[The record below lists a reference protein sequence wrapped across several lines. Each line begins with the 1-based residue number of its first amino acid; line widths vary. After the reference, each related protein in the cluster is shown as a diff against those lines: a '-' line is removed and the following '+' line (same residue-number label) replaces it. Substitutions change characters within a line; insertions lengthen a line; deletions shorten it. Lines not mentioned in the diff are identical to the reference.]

1 MAINWYFF
9 RKELPLPL
17 KFRYLKN
24 PFVYIVL
31 ALWLFVSSCSDFRK
45 IMKSTDWQEKYNAA
59 LQYYKEK
66 DYYRATVLLE
76 DVLPIIRGTK
86 TAEEAQFYY
95 AYAHYYERKYILSAH
110 YFKQFYETYSRS
122 EKAQEAMFMHAYS
135 LYLESPNPS
144 LDQSS
149 TAEAIQAIQRFIN
162 RYPYSEYKE
171 RAEAVLAETRLKLER
186 KAFSNALLYYK
197 LSQYKAAII
206 DFENFQKDFPDSDL
220 NEEIGYLKLAAQFEL
235 AKQSIQTKQK
245 ERYYTTIEY
254 YQTFI
259 DRYPESE
266 FVREAESIYETCLD
280 RIRKD
285 TSDSKA
291 LNEL

>member
-1 MAINWYFF
+1 MKNTAI
-9 RKELPLPL
+9 
-17 KFRYLKN
+17 
-24 PFVYIVL
+24 YIAL
-31 ALWLFVSSCSDFRK
+31 ASWLLVSSCSDFRK
-45 IMKSTDWQEKYNAA
+45 IMKSSDWQEKYNAA
-59 LQYYKEK
+59 LKYYNEK

-110 YFKQFYETYSRS
+110 YFKQFYDTYSRS

-135 LYLESPNPS
+135 LYLDSPNAS

-186 KAFSNALLYYK
+186 KAYDNALLYYR
-197 LSQYKAAII
+197 LSQFKAAII
-206 DFENFQKDFPDSDL
+206 AFDNFQKDFPDSDF
-220 NEEIGYLKLAAQFEL
+220 NEEIGYWKLAAQFEL
-235 AKQSIQTKQK
+235 AEQSIQAKQK
-245 ERYYTTIEY
+245 ERYYTTIEF

-259 DRYPESE
+259 DRYPESK
-266 FVREAESIYETCLD
+266 FVREAESIYETCLAK
-280 RIRKD
+280 IRKD

-291 LNEL
+291 SNEL

>member
-1 MAINWYFF
+1 MPI
-9 RKELPLPL
+9 KIQPL
-17 KFRYLKN
+17 KKSLI
-24 PFVYIVL
+24 YIL
-31 ALWLFVSSCSDFRK
+31 LGGWLLISSCSDFRK

-59 LQYYKEK
+59 LEYYKEK

-95 AYAHYYERKYILSAH
+95 AYAHYYQRKYILSAH

-135 LYLESPNPS
+135 LYLDSPNPS

-162 RYPYSEYKE
+162 RYPYSDYKD
-171 RAEAVLAETRLKLER
+171 RAEAVLAETRLKLEK
-186 KAFSNALLYYK
+186 KAYDNALLYYQ

-206 DFENFQKDFPDSDL
+206 EFENFQKDFPDSDF
-220 NEEIGYLKLAAQFEL
+220 NEEIGYWKLAAQFQL
-235 AKQSIQTKQK
+235 AEQSIQAKQK

-254 YQTFI
+254 YETFV
-259 DRYPESE
+259 DRYPQSK
-266 FVREAESIYETCLD
+266 FVQEAESIYETCLSK
-280 RIRKD
+280 IRKD
-285 TSDSKA
+285 TSDTKA
-291 LNEL
+291 STTL

>member
-1 MAINWYFF
+1 
-9 RKELPLPL
+9 
-17 KFRYLKN
+17 
-24 PFVYIVL
+24 
-31 ALWLFVSSCSDFRK
+31 
-45 IMKSTDWQEKYNAA
+45 MKSSDWKEKYEAA
-59 LQYYKEK
+59 LKYYQEK
-66 DYYRATVLLE
+66 DYYRATALLE

-122 EKAQEAMFMHAYS
+122 ERAQEAMFMHAYS
-135 LYLESPNPS
+135 LYLEAPNPS
-144 LDQSS
+144 LDQTS

-171 RAEAVLAETRLKLER
+171 RAEAVLAETRYKLEK
-186 KAFSNALLYYK
+186 KAYDNALLYYK

-206 DFENFQKDFPDSDL
+206 AFNNFQRDFPDSDF
-220 NEEIGYLKLAAQFEL
+220 NEEISYWKLAAQYEL
-235 AKQSIQTKQK
+235 AEQSIQAKQK

-266 FVREAESIYETCLD
+266 FVRRAESIYESSLA
-280 RIRKD
+280 KVKKV
-285 TSDSKA
+285 SSENKA
-291 LNEL
+291 STQL